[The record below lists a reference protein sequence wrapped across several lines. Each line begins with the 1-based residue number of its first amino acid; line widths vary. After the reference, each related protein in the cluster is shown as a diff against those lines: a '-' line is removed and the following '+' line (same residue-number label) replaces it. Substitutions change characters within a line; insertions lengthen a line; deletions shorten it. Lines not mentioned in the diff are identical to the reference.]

1 MYSIDSDDDD
11 EEAKLL
17 RPAPPSS
24 DYSSTSSR
32 LQKSSETIFDVRSLQ
47 SQIDEEEIEN
57 DTKYVV
63 SAINESHESLNRF
76 VSK

>member
-1 MYSIDSDDDD
+1 MYSDDSDDDD

-17 RPAPPSS
+17 RPVPPLS

-47 SQIDEEEIEN
+47 SGIDEGETEN
-57 DTKYVV
+57 DTRFVV
-63 SAINESHESLNRF
+63 NAINESHDSLNKF